1 MSLMISDKWLAT
13 TRLSEQELL
22 QELVLLL
29 FQQNRLTLGQA
40 STWLDI
46 DRLTF
51 QDLLAQRKIPVH
63 YGIEDYEVDL
73 ANIEAEETN

>member
-1 MSLMISDKWLAT
+1 MISDKWLAT

>member
-1 MSLMISDKWLAT
+1 MISDKWLAT

-63 YGIEDYEVDL
+63 YGIEDYEGDL